1 MRRKQYDEALDK
13 AYKDGK
19 IKDETEAQLQSLIEQ
34 ARQYYQKGNIKLAT
48 QCAQQAIEGKVNDPS
63 AYDILAR
70 CHFDMQNYLKAL
82 EVIDAGTSIFMDNLD
97 LYWLGARI
105 ATVGTQN
112 YDDAQGRVNKLLE
125 LAPNNSIGYSEQIF
139 LHLRKGDEDLAFK
152 EIDSYVA
159 AHPQDVGFKRGVAYD
174 IDSYS
179 NGCYYYDQVQNAM
192 FIADK
197 AYLGMF
203 YLDGTG
209 TAPDEKAAFFWLSK
223 CPDIDWSGLGLCKC
237 YLFGRGTARD
247 VDKGIRILMDIAKP
261 QSSNVFVEDAR
272 KLARECARQGL
283 PIPKSFLSEIEEADN
298 RESALLDELIATF
311 NE

>member
-1 MRRKQYDEALDK
+1 MGFLSYIFGGRNVNTDNQQGGQNTQCASSKVDVQSIIARAQKCEKDQNIEEAMEWYRKAAENNHPIGLYKLGVFYRNSNEDEVAFKYFQK
-13 AYKDGK
+13 AADCGHGGACYFMAKYYMDGY
-19 IKDETEAQLQSLIEQ
+19 IVNKDETRAFD
-34 ARQYYQKGNIKLAT
+34 YYKK
-48 QCAQQAIEGKVNDPS
+48 S
-63 AYDILAR
+63 A
-70 CHFDMQNYLKAL
+70 
-82 EVIDAGTSIFMDNLD
+82 
-97 LYWLGARI
+97 
-105 ATVGTQN
+105 
-112 YDDAQGRVNKLLE
+112 E
-125 LAPNNSIGYSEQIF
+125 L
-139 LHLRKGDEDLAFK
+139 GDEAG
-152 EIDSYVA
+152 
-159 AHPQDVGFKRGVAYD
+159 Q
-174 IDSYS
+174 
-179 NGCYYYDQVQNAM
+179 
-192 FIADK
+192 